1 MDLTILLSPPIAF
14 LLFMLGGY
22 GLYALGRGMAGKP
35 VPDADPRNDVMKGE
49 PYACGQEY
57 QAQHFQ
63 FGYQKFFIA
72 ALFFT
77 VMHVAIMAIATVPSG
92 PAAYKGI
99 LYLAVISVS
108 IYILFLDFD

>member
-1 MDLTILLSPPIAF
+1 MDMLILLSPPVAF
-14 LLFMLGGY
+14 FLFMLLGY
-22 GLYALGRGMAGKP
+22 GLYALGRGMAGAP
-35 VPDADPRNDVMKGE
+35 VPDADPHNDVMKGE

-92 PAAYKGI
+92 PSAYKAI
-99 LYLAVISVS
+99 IYLAVIALS
-108 IYILFLDFD
+108 ISILYVDFD